1 MGIQNDFTTWNN
13 QYPNSCPRTL
23 HLLDKYSKISASK
36 IPASEGFLFLQVD
49 SIKGNGGRGGH
60 NNRVGYDK
68 TYDKNYWKYKEW
80 YKCGEKVHP
89 ASHFTKTK
97 KYKDNDNNSTII
109 TISRECVKKL
119 AKDFKKMSR
128 EFTTVNT
135 QIQNLK
141 EADSDLSDS
150 KDEDEASCFQMA
162 DMNFDKSDFQFA
174 QLYK

>member
-1 MGIQNDFTTWNN
+1 M
-13 QYPNSCPRTL
+13 
-23 HLLDKYSKISASK
+23 
-36 IPASEGFLFLQVD
+36 
-49 SIKGNGGRGGH
+49 
-60 NNRVGYDK
+60 
-68 TYDKNYWKYKEW
+68 
-80 YKCGEKVHP
+80 
-89 ASHFTKTK
+89 
-97 KYKDNDNNSTII
+97 
-109 TISRECVKKL
+109 KKL